1 MALNNTFKGFKLKII
16 SLVLLPPLLLVACGG
31 SQEVTSSANQLNSF
45 EVANEVGANELSSL
59 NESSFLAPEK
69 VISKLNYPVNDFT
82 NTLSASERKNLDS
95 KIQKIDEEGILQIGV
110 VVVPTTGSIPIL
122 DYAMRVAED
131 WKLGS
136 PENNNGL
143 FILVVV
149 EDRQM
154 YILTGLDIEDKL
166 TDERVSMVINEHITP
181 EFQQNKYAQGLS
193 FGIDALV
200 NDMRLQS

>member
-1 MALNNTFKGFKLKII
+1 MALNDAFKNFKLKII
-16 SLVLLPPLLLVACGG
+16 FLVLLPSLLLVACGG
-31 SQEVTSSANQLNSF
+31 SQEVTSSTNQLNSF
-45 EVANEVGANELSSL
+45 EVADKVGANELNSL

-122 DYAMRVAED
+122 DYAMKVAEG

-143 FILVVV
+143 FILVAV

-200 NDMRLQS
+200 DDMRLQL